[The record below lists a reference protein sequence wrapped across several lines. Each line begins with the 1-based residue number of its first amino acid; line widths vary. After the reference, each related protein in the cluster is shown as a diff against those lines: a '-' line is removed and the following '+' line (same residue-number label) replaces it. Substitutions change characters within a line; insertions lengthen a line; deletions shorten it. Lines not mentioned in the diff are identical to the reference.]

1 MWIYRCKLHLCVVMN
16 GEVRAME
23 SGKGKNKKNSSN
35 LGAPQNFLIP
45 LMLLHLRNWNSHGYE
60 LMEKITQFGVDSIDQ
75 GNFYRLLRKLEK
87 DALVSSEWDT
97 TTKGPAKRIYA
108 ITVEGERYLD
118 MWAGSLS
125 QYQTLLNNFF
135 RVYNP
140 FFPLNQSSPE
150 KGEEDA

>member
-1 MWIYRCKLHLCVVMN
+1 MR
-16 GEVRAME
+16 EVNMME
-23 SGKGKNKKNSSN
+23 LGKGPNKKGSSN

-60 LMEKITQFGVDSIDQ
+60 LIEKITQFGVDSIDQ

-87 DALVSSEWDT
+87 DSLVSSVWDT
-97 TTKGPAKRIYA
+97 TTKGPAKRIYS
-108 ITVEGERYLD
+108 ITEEGERYLD

-135 RVYNP
+135 QVYNP
-140 FFPLNQSSPE
+140 FFPLNQASTE
-150 KGEEDA
+150 KGEKEA

>member
-1 MWIYRCKLHLCVVMN
+1 
-16 GEVRAME
+16 ME
-23 SGKGKNKKNSSN
+23 SGKGKNKKTNSN
-35 LGAPQNFLIP
+35 LGTPQNFLIP

-87 DALVSSEWDT
+87 DSLVSSEWDT

-108 ITVEGERYLD
+108 ITEEGQQYLD

-135 RVYNP
+135 HLYNP
-140 FFPLNQSSPE
+140 FFPLNQSSQKKEE
-150 KGEEDA
+150 KDS